1 MIQAGDP
8 APLGAT
14 VDSGG
19 TNYAVYSSVATAVEL
34 CLFNASGSETSQV
47 FLPECTDDIW
57 HGYLP
62 DCKPGQRYGFR
73 VHGPYAPEEGLRCNP
88 SKLLIDPYARAIDG
102 DFVWNRAVFDY
113 LRNDESQSLNINT
126 EDSAAYVPKGI
137 VCDAIEAPSQGPGI
151 PWSETIFYETNV
163 RGYTM
168 QHPAVATAE
177 RGKFDG
183 MRNKDVLAYIKSLGI
198 TSIELMPVHVFIDE
212 QHLVEK
218 KLRNYWGYNSIAFF
232 APAPRYSRNDA
243 VVEFRDMVSAIHDE
257 GMEVILD
264 VVYNHTGEGNQL
276 GPSISLRGFD
286 NLSYYRTQA
295 DNPAISVNDTGCGN
309 TLNADHPQVQRLV
322 LDSLEYWH
330 QQMGVDGFRFD
341 LATILGRHAHGFS
354 KEHPLINQIGNH
366 EALSTAKLIAEPWDP
381 GPGGYQLG
389 QFPHRW
395 AEWNDRYRDS
405 VRRFWRG
412 DHATSGDFANRIRG
426 SADIFDGDGRSP
438 ITSVNFIT
446 NHDGFTLADTV
457 SYEHRH
463 NLANGEDNR
472 DGHDHNFSSNY
483 GVEGS
488 SDDPQLI
495 ALRRRQ
501 RLNMLATLLLSQGTP
516 LILGGDEFG
525 NSQNGNNNA
534 YAQDNPT
541 GWLNW
546 EDLESDQPFTDQV
559 RELMWLR
566 RETPLIHLTEYLHG
580 SLESGRNIIEINW
593 FNAEG
598 QPMQDHEWASTRAI
612 GMVVYEGR
620 AGESTTA
627 VAKLINRT
635 DDPIAFHIPTID
647 AVGSWRIA
655 FSTCDEARF
664 GNKKVTLPALSVVLL
679 VAD

>member
-1 MIQAGDP
+1 MMQAGSP
-8 APLGAT
+8 TPLGAT
-14 VDSGG
+14 VDAGG
-19 TNYAVYSSVATAVEL
+19 TNFAVFSSVATRIEL
-34 CLFNASGSETSQV
+34 CLFDFAGQPTTQH
-47 FLPECTDDIW
+47 FLPECTDDVW

-62 DCKPGQRYGFR
+62 KCKPGQRYGYR
-73 VHGPYAPEEGLRCNP
+73 VHGPYSPHEGLRCNP
-88 SKLLIDPYARAIDG
+88 AKLLIDPYARAIDG
-102 DFVWNRAVFDY
+102 DFVWNSAVLDY
-113 LRNDESQSLNINT
+113 VQNDKPRELEIST
-126 EDSAAYVPKGI
+126 EDSAAYIPKGI
-137 VCDAIEAPSQGPGI
+137 VCDQLEPVPQGPRI

-168 QHPAVATAE
+168 QHPAVAAAE
-177 RGKFDG
+177 RGMFNG
-183 MRNKDVLAYIKSLGI
+183 MRNKEVRSYIKSLGI
-198 TSIELMPVHVFIDE
+198 TSIELMPVHAFIDE

-218 KLRNYWGYNSIAFF
+218 QLRNYWGYNSIAFF
-232 APAPRYSRNDA
+232 APAPRFSQIDA
-243 VVEFRDMVSAIHDE
+243 IGEFRDMVRAIHDQ
-257 GMEVILD
+257 GIEVVLD
-264 VVYNHTGEGNQL
+264 VVYNHTGEGDQL

-286 NLSYYRTQA
+286 NLSYYRTEA
-295 DNPAISVNDTGCGN
+295 DNPAICINDTGCGN
-309 TLNADHPQVQRLV
+309 TLDADSPQVQQLV
-322 LDSLEYWH
+322 IDSLSYWH

-341 LATILGRHAHGFS
+341 LTTVLGRHAHGFS
-354 KEHPLINQIGNH
+354 KEHPLIHQIGDH
-366 EALSTAKLIAEPWDP
+366 EPLRTAKLIAEPWDP

-389 QFPHRW
+389 QFPQRW
-395 AEWNDRYRDS
+395 TEWNDRYRDS

-426 SADIFDGDGRSP
+426 SADIFDSDGRSP

-446 NHDGFTLADTV
+446 SHDGFTLADTV

-472 DGHDHNFSSNY
+472 DGHSHNFSSNY
-483 GVEGS
+483 GVEGKTG
-488 SDDPQLI
+488 DPGI
-495 ALRRRQ
+495 SALRRRQ

-516 LILGGDEFG
+516 MILGGDEFG

-546 EDLESDQPFTDQV
+546 DDLESDRAFTDQV

-580 SLESGRNIIEINW
+580 SLESGHNIIEINW
-593 FNAEG
+593 FNADG
-598 QPMQDHEWASTRAI
+598 QPMQDHDWASTRAI

-635 DDPIAFHIPTID
+635 EDQINFQIPTID
-647 AVGSWRIA
+647 AVGPWRIA
-655 FSTCDEARF
+655 FSTCNGARF
-664 GNKKVTLPALSVVLL
+664 GDKKVTLPALSVALL
-679 VAD
+679 VAA